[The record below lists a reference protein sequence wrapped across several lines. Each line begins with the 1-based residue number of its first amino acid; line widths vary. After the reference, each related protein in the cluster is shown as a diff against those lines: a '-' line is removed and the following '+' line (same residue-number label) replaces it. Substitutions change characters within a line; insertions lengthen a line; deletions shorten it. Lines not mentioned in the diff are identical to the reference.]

1 MGSLRRSFS
10 AHTRRLPTTS
20 TSNNPH
26 NIIVSSGLPSRSYC
40 MSKTN
45 NANLH
50 LLYNITASLDLLLDI
65 RGWRSNRRIPRVI
78 HLYLKDRSN
87 PAKYRSTTG
96 ITFSNWGVVSAMII
110 GRYFSFTLLSTITK
124 HKPLQ
129 IQFYVYSIF
138 HRYNSSGWATGYLDD
153 HNCELLL
160 AAGGGEGLV
169 GVSYN
174 CNYTIGLILC

>member
-1 MGSLRRSFS
+1 MADLDYGLLATAVRRPYEAPTHDQYLSLILITYLFDT
-10 AHTRRLPTTS
+10 AHRK
-20 TSNNPH
+20 
-26 NIIVSSGLPSRSYC
+26 VSSGLPSWSYC
-40 MSKTN
+40 MSKTS

-124 HKPLQ
+124 QKPLR
-129 IQFYVYSIF
+129 IQFYAYSIF
-138 HRYNSSGWATGYLDD
+138 YRYNRSGWAT
-153 HNCELLL
+153 ETTRMIAI
-160 AAGGGEGLV
+160 AATPDAGWGEDW
-169 GVSYN
+169 
-174 CNYTIGLILC
+174 